1 MWTLLLAKHSKNMVT
16 KNKELSLIR
25 KLFSIISS
33 KEKKEAI
40 VLLGMLILGMLLE
53 MLSLGMV
60 IPMILAMTKI
70 ETLIN
75 DSTFKS
81 LLDFFGSPTESQII
95 LILLGVMI
103 LAYLSKTGYL
113 LFLTWKQSTFAQRIS
128 MNLSRRLFD
137 GYLRQS
143 YSFHVQRNSS
153 ALYRN
158 VLGEVDLFTSVIQ
171 AILLLQTNISIF
183 LGIFISILIVEPA
196 GASLIFSFFFVFA
209 FVYFKLVKKRLV
221 VWGNK
226 RQYHDT
232 LRSKHLMQGLNGVKD
247 IKILGREFFFIR
259 QFEFH
264 NSESFGIG
272 IKVNVFQQVPRLL
285 LELLA
290 IIGLGLFLAFI
301 IMMGRPVHLLLP
313 VIGIFVAAAFRLVP
327 AIGSV
332 MSAIQTMRYA
342 DSVINLMY
350 NEVRSF
356 EDMPETRESGIDI
369 SFRQEI
375 KFNNVSFGYPKTE
388 FKLLENASFSIKK
401 NEMIGLIGESGAGKS
416 TMADLLLGFYQPDSG
431 SIEIDGTDISSSMR
445 KWQKQ
450 IGYVPQTIYLTDD
463 SIAANIAFGVSKDEV
478 DVLALENAIEIAQ
491 LNQFINDLPDG
502 INSVVGERG
511 VRISGGQRQRIG
523 IARALYHNPEVLIL
537 DEATSA
543 LDVETEKWV
552 MQAINKLHY
561 NKTIII
567 ITHRLSTVERCDIVY
582 KLEKG
587 RLTQVEVSLIDTGIL
602 PS

>member
-1 MWTLLLAKHSKNMVT
+1 MVMKNNKSRKEVRLL
-16 KNKELSLIR
+16 R
-25 KLFSIISS
+25 KLFSILSS
-33 KEKKEAI
+33 KERKDAI
-40 VLLGMLILGMLLE
+40 VLLGMLIVGMLLE

-60 IPMILAMTKI
+60 IPMIIAMTKI
-70 ETLIN
+70 EALVGN
-75 DSTFKS
+75 STFRNI
-81 LLDFFGSPTESQII
+81 LDFLGNPTQSQII
-95 LILLGVMI
+95 LILLGVMV
-103 LAYLSKTGYL
+103 LAYLAKTGYL
-113 LFLTWKQSTFAQRIS
+113 LFLTWKQSRFAQRIS
-128 MNLSRRLFD
+128 MNLSRRLFE

-143 YSFHVQRNSS
+143 YSFHIQRNSS

-183 LGIFISILIVEPA
+183 LGIFISIFIVEPA

-209 FVYFKLVKKRLV
+209 FVYFKLIKKRLV

-226 RQYHDT
+226 RQHHDT

-247 IKILGREFFFIR
+247 IKILGRENFFIR

-290 IIGLGLFLAFI
+290 IIGLALFLAFI
-301 IMMGRPVHLLLP
+301 IIIGRPLHLLLP
-313 VIGIFVAAAFRLVP
+313 IIGIFVAAAFRLVP

-342 DSVINLMY
+342 DSVIKLMY

-356 EDMPETRESGIDI
+356 DDISETPESGIDI
-369 SFRQEI
+369 TFREVI
-375 KFNNVSFGYPKTE
+375 RFNNVSFGYPGTGV
-388 FKLLENASFSIKK
+388 KLLDNVSLSIKK
-401 NEMIGLIGESGAGKS
+401 NDMIGLIGESGAGKS
-416 TMADLLLGFYQPDSG
+416 TMADLLLGFYQPDNG
-431 SIEIDGTDISSSMR
+431 SIEIDETDITTSMR

-463 SIAANIAFGVSKDEV
+463 TIAANIAFGVAKDEV
-478 DVLALENAIEIAQ
+478 DMTALQNAVDIAQ
-491 LNQFINDLPDG
+491 LNQFVNELPDG
-502 INSVVGERG
+502 INSIVGERG

-543 LDVETEKWV
+543 LDIETEKWV
-552 MQAINKLHY
+552 MQAINELQH

-567 ITHRLSTVERCDIVY
+567 ITHRLSTVERCDTVY

-587 RLTQVEVSLIDTGIL
+587 RLKQVEVSMTGADVL

>member
-1 MWTLLLAKHSKNMVT
+1 MIQNNNQSG
-16 KNKELSLIR
+16 KEVRLSR
-25 KLFSIISS
+25 KLFSILSS
-33 KEKKEAI
+33 KEKKDAI
-40 VLLGMLILGMLLE
+40 VLLGMLIVGMLLE

-60 IPMILAMTKI
+60 IPMIIAMTKI
-70 ETLIN
+70 ETLVGNTTVRNI
-75 DSTFKS
+75 
-81 LLDFFGSPTESQII
+81 LDFLGNPTQSQII
-95 LILLGVMI
+95 LILLGVMV
-103 LAYLSKTGYL
+103 LVYLIKTGYL
-113 LFLTWKQSTFAQRIS
+113 LFLAWKQSNFAQHIS

-137 GYLRQS
+137 GYLRQP
-143 YSFHVQRNSS
+143 YSFHLQRNSS

-209 FVYFKLVKKRLV
+209 FAYFRLIKKRLV
-221 VWGNK
+221 AWGNK

-247 IKILGREFFFIR
+247 IKILGRENFFIR

-272 IKVNVFQQVPRLL
+272 IKVNVFQQAPRLL

-290 IIGLGLFLAFI
+290 IIGLALFLGFI
-301 IMMGRPVHLLLP
+301 IMLGRPLYLLLP
-313 VIGIFVAAAFRLVP
+313 IIGIFVAAAFRLIP

-342 DSVINLMY
+342 NSVINLMY
-350 NEVRSF
+350 NEVNSF
-356 EDMPETRESGIDI
+356 DMIEKTHHSDVDIPFRREIV
-369 SFRQEI
+369 
-375 KFNNVSFGYPKTE
+375 FNNVSFAYPGME
-388 FKLLENASFSIKK
+388 VKLLDNVSLTIRK
-401 NEMIGLIGESGAGKS
+401 NDMIGLIGESGAGKS
-416 TMADLLLGFYQPDSG
+416 TMVDLLLGFYQPDG
-431 SIEIDGTDISSSMR
+431 GFIEIDGTDIATSMR

-463 SIAANIAFGVSKDEV
+463 TIAANIAFGIAKDEIDTNALQNAV
-478 DVLALENAIEIAQ
+478 DIAQ
-491 LNQFINDLPDG
+491 LNQFVNELPDG
-502 INSVVGERG
+502 INSIVGERG

-552 MQAINKLHY
+552 MQAINELQH

-567 ITHRLSTVERCDIVY
+567 ITHRLSTVENCDLVY

-587 RLTQVEVSLIDTGIL
+587 RLNQVEVSMTHATIL

>member
-1 MWTLLLAKHSKNMVT
+1 MLAKN
-16 KNKELSLIR
+16 NKSEKEVRLIR
-25 KLFSIISS
+25 KLFSILSS
-33 KEKKEAI
+33 KEKKNAI
-40 VLLGMLILGMLLE
+40 VLLGMLIVGMLLE

-60 IPMILAMTKI
+60 IPMIIAMTKI
-70 ETLIN
+70 ESLVSN
-75 DSTFKS
+75 NTFKS
-81 LLDFFGSPTESQII
+81 ILSFLGNPTQSQII
-95 LILLGVMI
+95 LILLGVMVI
-103 LAYLSKTGYL
+103 AYLAKTGYL
-113 LFLTWKQSTFAQRIS
+113 LFLTWKQSRFAQRIS

-137 GYLRQS
+137 GYLRQP

-209 FVYFKLVKKRLV
+209 FVYFKLIKKRLV

-247 IKILGREFFFIR
+247 IKILGREIFFIR

-290 IIGLGLFLAFI
+290 IIGLALFLVFI
-301 IMMGRPVHLLLP
+301 IIIGRPIHLLLP
-313 VIGIFVAAAFRLVP
+313 IIGIFVAAAFRLVP

-356 EDMPETRESGIDI
+356 DDISKTPESGIDI
-369 SFRQEI
+369 TFRQEI
-375 KFNNVSFGYPKTE
+375 KFNNVSFGYHGTE
-388 FKLLENASFSIKK
+388 VKLLDNASLCIKK

-416 TMADLLLGFYQPDSG
+416 TMADLLLGFYKPDSG
-431 SIEIDGTDISSSMR
+431 SIEIDGIDISSSMR

-463 SIAANIAFGVSKDEV
+463 TITANIAFGVSKDEV
-478 DVLALENAIEIAQ
+478 DVIALQNAIEIAQ
-491 LNQFINDLPDG
+491 LNQFVNELPDG

-523 IARALYHNPEVLIL
+523 IARALYHNPEVLLL

-552 MQAINKLHY
+552 MQAINKLQH

-567 ITHRLSTVERCDIVY
+567 ITHRLSTVERCDKVY

-587 RLTQVEVSLIDTGIL
+587 RLKQVKVSMTDTGIL